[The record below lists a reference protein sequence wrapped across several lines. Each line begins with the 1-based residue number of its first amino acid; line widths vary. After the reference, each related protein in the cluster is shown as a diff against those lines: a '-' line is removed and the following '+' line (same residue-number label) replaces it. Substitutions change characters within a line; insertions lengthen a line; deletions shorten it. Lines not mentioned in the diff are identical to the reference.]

1 MTEVASVHSPADF
14 QPGQPVSTVYAQ
26 PPRSNTIAYSPS
38 LEDAPAD
45 DDSSEIRC
53 FCEDNKDDGNTVL
66 CEECNT
72 WQHISCYYPTLVVPD
87 LHVCNICHP
96 RPVDKKGAIERQ
108 RQARITQQ
116 ASGGK
121 IKKPP
126 AKSHKKKIR
135 DPNQAPQTNGWTAGS
150 EQNLVAERSG
160 AQEQPPTKRAKT
172 NHRSSSST
180 SALVN
185 PASGQSRKR
194 ATSTTLG
201 AQSPTK
207 SPRSPTPTD
216 YAGEIYSD
224 RFMHIS
230 QTSSEYTATSTN
242 SYASLDV
249 SNDLHT
255 WLNDGVALQEV
266 APGLT
271 QHLIFSRWDKDMD
284 ELKHTAPAMSPCR
297 STDVKVAINGQH
309 PIHNWWVVN
318 EFCDTG
324 KFLGELNGHVGR
336 QYDYKN
342 DPRNRWNELRHPEP
356 FVFFLDK
363 LPIYIDCRE
372 EGNSMRYVRRSCRP
386 NTKIQIILHNN
397 DFHFCFVAMNQIGP
411 NEEIT
416 LPWSIRG
423 KELETICAINNGQ
436 PVSRVDEVN
445 TAQWFTR
452 VAADCGGCAC
462 AHTQNPC
469 GMAKFDKRNVP
480 PPATNGHP
488 PKPGKQR
495 KTKKGPAAQISPL
508 STGRAT
514 NSRANSEAVNRNDNE
529 DDDSRSVSNSSRSKP
544 PSRDITPN
552 TNDAVG
558 LGVGMELSDRE
569 RRKLL
574 QQERLFEK
582 MEEEKGGKK
591 KRTSAGSALNTPSL
605 SVSKQLGLPDSIH
618 PSPTSATSNT
628 SRPRTNGTGPRMSIN
643 GAVAVPRKRP
653 AYSDACTQT
662 EVAKEEPPNQITLR
676 RRAQGSYAQR
686 LLWRVREESR
696 RRKERS
702 LSVASQEQK
711 LSMSPKE
718 SLPPPLESKT
728 EVHVA
733 PVALMAPPP
742 LPASATADSST
753 SPTIMRARTIEAN
766 EQPNDVEM
774 ADDDIA
780 KDVEMKDAAGEP
792 KEADE
797 PMADAAAAPDTDADA
812 DADADAEPDSA
823 TPTPV
828 KNETLASPSSSPVE
842 RSAEIVQPSDPP
854 LRRTPSKSPTDR
866 KAALHVI
873 LPPVPSFSAPSQTET
888 PPTPGAIPSASSMSG
903 ASIAQSP
910 SSLHPPLF
918 SPSVQNS
925 LGPSPPK
932 KKLSLSDY
940 TKRKSQGA
948 TQATATI
955 PPSTSLANAMTAP
968 ISPTEEKK
976 VSILQQTASSVIE
989 EVDMPLAPIRHAD
1002 EDGTVSPQ
1010 S

>member
-1 MTEVASVHSPADF
+1 
-14 QPGQPVSTVYAQ
+14 
-26 PPRSNTIAYSPS
+26 
-38 LEDAPAD
+38 
-45 DDSSEIRC
+45 
-53 FCEDNKDDGNTVL
+53 
-66 CEECNT
+66 
-72 WQHISCYYPTLVVPD
+72 
-87 LHVCNICHP
+87 
-96 RPVDKKGAIERQ
+96 
-108 RQARITQQ
+108 
-116 ASGGK
+116 
-121 IKKPP
+121 
-126 AKSHKKKIR
+126 
-135 DPNQAPQTNGWTAGS
+135 
-150 EQNLVAERSG
+150 
-160 AQEQPPTKRAKT
+160 
-172 NHRSSSST
+172 
-180 SALVN
+180 
-185 PASGQSRKR
+185 
-194 ATSTTLG
+194 
-201 AQSPTK
+201 
-207 SPRSPTPTD
+207 
-216 YAGEIYSD
+216 
-224 RFMHIS
+224 MHIS

-271 QHLIFSRWDKDMD
+271 QHAIFSRWDKDMD

-297 STDVKVAINGQH
+297 STDIKVTINGQH

-318 EFCDTG
+318 EPCDTG

-386 NTKIQIILHNN
+386 NAKIQIILHNN
-397 DFHFCFVAMNQIGP
+397 DFHFCFVSIEQIGP

-423 KELETICAINNGQ
+423 KEWETICAINNGQ
-436 PVSRVDEVN
+436 PVSRVDELN

-462 AHTQNPC
+462 AHTHNPC

-480 PPATNGHP
+480 SPATNGYP
-488 PKPGKQR
+488 LKPGKQR

-529 DDDSRSVSNSSRSKP
+529 EDDGQSVSNSSRSKP
-544 PSRDITPN
+544 PSRDNTPN

-558 LGVGMELSDRE
+558 LGVGLELSDRE

-591 KRTSAGSALNTPSL
+591 KRASAGSALNTPSL
-605 SVSKQLGLPDSIH
+605 SVSVRTRRTDILCSGANSSNQKQLGFPDPIH
-618 PSPTSATSNT
+618 ASPTSATST
-628 SRPRTNGTGPRMSIN
+628 ARPRTNGTGQRMSTN
-643 GAVAVPRKRP
+643 GTVAVPRKRP

-662 EVAKEEPPNQITLR
+662 EVAKEEPPNEITLR

-711 LSMSPKE
+711 HSMSPKE
-718 SLPPPLESKT
+718 SLLPPPESKS
-728 EVHVA
+728 ELHNVPAAV
-733 PVALMAPPP
+733 MAPPP

-753 SPTIMRARTIEAN
+753 SPMIKKARNIEAN
-766 EQPNDVEM
+766 DQSNDVEM
-774 ADDDIA
+774 ADEDTTKDDEMQ
-780 KDVEMKDAAGEP
+780 DVDGKG

-797 PMADAAAAPDTDADA
+797 AMLDADAAPDS
-812 DADADAEPDSA
+812 DADADAEADSA

-828 KNETLASPSSSPVE
+828 KNETLASPFCSPVE
-842 RSAEIVQPSDPP
+842 RGAEFARPPDPP
-854 LRRTPSKSPTDR
+854 LRLTPSKSPTDR
-866 KAALHVI
+866 KAGLHVT
-873 LPPVPSFSAPSQTET
+873 LPPVPSFSTPSQTEP
-888 PPTPGAIPSASSMSG
+888 PPTPGASASATSVSG

-910 SSLHPPLF
+910 SSLHPPIF

-955 PPSTSLANAMTAP
+955 PPSTSLANAMAAP
-968 ISPTEEKK
+968 TSASSSPTEEKK
-976 VSILQQTASSVIE
+976 MPILQQTISSVLE
-989 EVDMPLAPIRHAD
+989 EVDMPLAPIRSAD
-1002 EDGTVSPQ
+1002 EDGTVSPH